1 MKVHGD
7 SVFVILEPDEGYVF
21 VDEESGAGIYTLY
34 LGLYEKPTTYRIVP
48 IEEYYGPEIE
58 EQTMMADKLANIF
71 NEEVNK

>member
-1 MKVHGD
+1 MKVRGD

-34 LGLYEKPTTYRIVP
+34 LGLYEKTKTYRMVS
-48 IEEYYGPEIE
+48 IEEYYGPEIN
-58 EQTMMADKLANIF
+58 EQTTLEEELTDIF

>member
-1 MKVHGD
+1 MKVYGD

-34 LGLYEKPTTYRIVP
+34 LGLFEKPKTYRMVSIG
-48 IEEYYGPEIE
+48 EYYGPESD
-58 EQTMMADKLANIF
+58 EQTTLEDELTDIF

>member
-7 SVFVILEPDEGYVF
+7 SVFVILEPDEGCIF

-34 LGLYEKPTTYRIVP
+34 LGLYEKPRTYRMVP
-48 IEEYYGPEIE
+48 IEEYYGPEIN
-58 EQTMMADKLANIF
+58 EQTTLEDELIDIF

>member
-7 SVFVILEPDEGYVF
+7 SVFVILEPDEGYIF
-21 VDEESGAGIYTLY
+21 MDEESGAGIYKFY
-34 LGLYEKPTTYRIVP
+34 LGLYENPKTYRMIP
-48 IEEYYGPEIE
+48 LEEYYGPEIE

>member
-21 VDEESGAGIYTLY
+21 VEEESGAGIYTLY
-34 LGLYEKPTTYRIVP
+34 FSLYEKPKTYKMVP

-58 EQTMMADKLANIF
+58 EITLQEKLVDNV

>member
-21 VDEESGAGIYTLY
+21 VDEESGAGIYKLY
-34 LGLYEKPTTYRIVP
+34 LGLYEKPRSYRMIP
-48 IEEYYGPEIE
+48 IEEYYGPEIN
-58 EQTMMADKLANIF
+58 EQTTLEDELTDIF

>member
-34 LGLYEKPTTYRIVP
+34 LGLYEKPRSYKMVS

-58 EQTMMADKLANIF
+58 DGTLQEKLVDIF

>member
-34 LGLYEKPTTYRIVP
+34 LGLYEQPRVYKMVP
-48 IEEYYGPEIE
+48 VDEYYGREVE
-58 EQTMMADKLANIF
+58 EHDHKQ
-71 NEEVNK
+71 EE

>member
-7 SVFVILEPDEGYVF
+7 SIFVILEPDEGYVF

-34 LGLYEKPTTYRIVP
+34 LSLFEKPKSYRMVP
-48 IEEYYGPEIE
+48 IEDYYGPEIN
-58 EQTMMADKLANIF
+58 EQITLEDELINIF

>member
-1 MKVHGD
+1 MKVYGD

-34 LGLYEKPTTYRIVP
+34 LGLFEKPKTYRMVS
-48 IEEYYGPEIE
+48 IEEYYGPEID
-58 EQTMMADKLANIF
+58 EQTTLEDELTDIF

>member
-7 SVFVILEPDEGYVF
+7 SVFVILEPDEGCIF
-21 VDEESGAGIYTLY
+21 VDEESGAGIYTLH
-34 LGLYEKPTTYRIVP
+34 LSLFEKPKSYRMIP
-48 IEEYYGPEIE
+48 LEEYYGPEIE